1 MSNNGNQNKSGK
13 AQKSTALKKIRD
25 GDYGGRM
32 NVRIPTGEEYYK
44 ETSRVK
50 TLDDIARKKSAS

>member
-13 AQKSTALKKIRD
+13 AQKSTTLKKIRD
-25 GDYGGRM
+25 GVYGGRM

-44 ETSRVK
+44 ETNHS
-50 TLDDIARKKSAS
+50 S